1 MNPWDRQDGETET
14 AWRAFVQYRDNPAAV
29 LPRDPDGLKM
39 AKQHAWVSRKRAYDQ
54 HWDEFRQEDL
64 KARIERANEAFA
76 AEALDTCHLMLQAAK
91 QELAAI
97 RKRQD
102 NSPDGSA
109 KLMSEKDAM
118 AMAEKAIKTILL
130 LQGKPTER
138 SEVQT
143 QVKDMSLE
151 DLDRYIAQLDR
162 ATK

>member
-1 MNPWDRQDGETET
+1 MFAWDRQDGETET
-14 AWRAFVQYRDNPAAV
+14 AWKAFVEYRDAPARR
-29 LPRDPDGLKM
+29 LPRDPDSLKM
-39 AKQHAWVSRKRAYDQ
+39 ARQHAWVSRCRAYDQ

-76 AEALDTCHLMLQAAK
+76 AEALDTCYLMLSAAK
-91 QELAAI
+91 QELSAI

-118 AMAEKAIKTILL
+118 AMAERAIKTILL

-138 SEVQT
+138 SEVT
-143 QVKDMSLE
+143 TDIRDMSLE
-151 DLDRYIAQLDR
+151 DLEAKIAQLER
-162 ATK
+162 LGK